1 MENVI
6 VGIYP
11 QAFPCAASSSCVIT
25 DDAKGGQP
33 KRKVLY
39 RSFQGR
45 KHISG
50 GKVSHF
56 LKRLSR
62 ANNQV
67 LNTSPG
73 ERHLARVGRYV
84 IINRAT

>member
-33 KRKVLY
+33 KRKVLSIALF
-39 RSFQGR
+39 RDG
-45 KHISG
+45 
-50 GKVSHF
+50 
-56 LKRLSR
+56 
-62 ANNQV
+62 
-67 LNTSPG
+67 NT
-73 ERHLARVGRYV
+73 
-84 IINRAT
+84 